1 MIQFCIILFECRYG
15 KPAVRLAGKPLR
27 GSKPPFSR
35 HRFICYSV
43 LLSFGL
49 LMESGVAP
57 SKPKALGMVFLWL
70 NTNLFGDVLRRKP
83 QIGKGK
89 SLDLIID

>member
-1 MIQFCIILFECRYG
+1 MIQFRIILFECRYG

-27 GSKPPFSR
+27 GSKLPFSR
-35 HRFICYSV
+35 YRFICHGV
-43 LLSFGL
+43 LLNFTL
-49 LMESGVAP
+49 LIEPRVAP
-57 SKPKALGMVFLWL
+57 S
-70 NTNLFGDVLRRKP
+70 NLFGGVLRCKP